1 MNTNSQQKTST
12 ISEDWTQEQQDW
24 FESLN
29 EVIKNH
35 GADKTCELLQNL
47 RFHIIRNGITL
58 NGETLNT
65 PYINSIP
72 LENQPTYPGNIE
84 LEKKIENIHKWN
96 AMCMVVQG
104 IDNDT
109 GVGGHLATY
118 ASASTMYEVCY
129 NHFFKKKSD
138 NYGGDL
144 IGFQPHASP
153 GIYARAFM
161 EGRFTNQ
168 QIKNFRRELQPEGGL
183 SSYPHPRRMPDFWET
198 PSASMGLNP
207 VSAIYQA
214 RFQKYLEN
222 RGLKEKNGGRVWA
235 FIGDGEMD
243 EPEIIGTINIA
254 AREELDNLTFVVN
267 CNLQR
272 LDGPVRG
279 NGKIIQELERL
290 FLGAGWNSDKVIW
303 GSEWDAILAQDKD
316 GILVDRMNKALDG
329 DYQMYSV
336 LTGDQVREHW
346 IKDNP
351 KLENLMKSINNDQIK
366 NIKRGGHDVQKIF
379 AAFNKIN
386 QRTDNRPNV
395 VLLKT
400 LKGDGMGST
409 IEGRNTAHQNKSL
422 SAEDRIQIGK
432 KLGIPL
438 SNKKLANA
446 TLYKPKDESFEISYL
461 KERRAE
467 LGGFIPNRQDN
478 CPTLKVPSTIFEE
491 FYRGTNNRA
500 ASTTMVLVKIIANLL
515 RDKSIGKYIVPIIP
529 DEARTF
535 GLDGLFKFAGIYQP
549 KGLQYKPVDADNLS
563 YYRESI
569 DGQILQEGICEAG
582 GIASFMA
589 AGTAYSLHNIPTV
602 PFYVFYSMFG
612 FQRVGDMIWACGD
625 MLTKGFLLG
634 GTAGRTTL
642 NGEGVQ
648 HQDGHSHVLSST
660 IPNLKSYDPA
670 FSYELAE
677 IIKDGMYR
685 MYENQEP
692 IFYYITIYNENYTQ
706 PEMSEGVEEG
716 IIKGMYRFKKDE
728 KTLSNKAH
736 ILASGSIMQQAL
748 QTIPILEAYGVS
760 TDIWSVTSFTELSR
774 EAEDCERWN
783 MLHPLEDQKKPY
795 VAQLLEN
802 EEGAFVA
809 VSDYMKQWNGSIS
822 QYTPENLT
830 VLGTDGYGLSETKEA
845 IRDYFEISPKYIA
858 LAALTNLLKQGKIS
872 KTNIQKFMKEYN
884 IDTEKMNP
892 MNA

>member
-1 MNTNSQQKTST
+1 MNTNSQQKANS
-12 ISEDWTQEQQDW
+12 IADDWTQEQQDW
-24 FESLN
+24 FESIN
-29 EVIKNH
+29 EVINNH
-35 GADKTCELLQNL
+35 GAEKTCELLQNL

-65 PYINSIP
+65 PYINTIP
-72 LENQPTYPGNIE
+72 LHNQPSYPGNIQ

-96 AMCMVVQG
+96 SMCMVVQG
-104 IDNDT
+104 IDNNT

-144 IGFQPHASP
+144 VGFQPHASP

-161 EGRFTNQ
+161 EGRFSEQ

-183 SSYPHPRRMPDFWET
+183 CSYPHPRRMPDFWET

-290 FLGAGWNSDKVIW
+290 FLGAGWNADKVIW
-303 GSEWDAILAQDKD
+303 GSEWDAILAQDKE
-316 GILVDRMNKALDG
+316 GVLVDRMNKALDG

-336 LTGDQVREHW
+336 LTGDEVREHW

-351 KLENLMKSINNDQIK
+351 KLESLMKSINNDQIK

-379 AAFNKIN
+379 AAFDKIN
-386 QRTDNRPNV
+386 KRTDNKPNV
-395 VLLKT
+395 VLIKT

-422 SAEDRIQIGK
+422 SEEERIQIGK
-432 KLGIPL
+432 SLGIPL
-438 SNKKLANA
+438 SDKELASA
-446 TLYKPKDESFEISYL
+446 TLYKPKEQSLEVTYL
-461 KERRAE
+461 KERRTE

-478 CPTLKVPSTIFEE
+478 CPALKVPSTIFEE
-491 FYRGTNNRA
+491 FYKSSNNRA
-500 ASTTMVLVKIIANLL
+500 SSTTMVLVKIIAKLL

-549 KGLQYKPVDADNLS
+549 KGLQYKPVDADSLS

-648 HQDGHSHVLSST
+648 HQDGHSHILSST
-660 IPNLKSYDPA
+660 VPNLKSYDPA

-685 MYENQEP
+685 MYEKQEN
-692 IFYYITIYNENYTQ
+692 IFYYLTIYNENYVQ
-706 PEMSEGVEEG
+706 PEMPKGVEEG
-716 IIKGMYRFKKDE
+716 IIKGMYRFIKAKK
-728 KTLSNKAH
+728 TRTNKAH

-748 QTIPILEAYGVS
+748 EAIPILEEYGIS
-760 TDIWSVTSFTELSR
+760 TDIWSVTSFTELNR
-774 EAEDCERWN
+774 EAEECERWN
-783 MLHPLEDQKKPY
+783 MLHPLETQKQPY
-795 VAQLLEN
+795 ISQLLKDEN
-802 EEGAFVA
+802 GTFVA
-809 VSDYMKQWNGSIS
+809 VSDYMKLWNGSIS
-822 QYTPENLT
+822 KHTPSNLT
-830 VLGTDGYGLSETKEA
+830 VLGTDGYGLSETRET
-845 IRDYFEISPKYIA
+845 IRDYFEISSKYIA
-858 LAALTNLLKQGKIS
+858 LAVLTNLLKQEKIS
-872 KTNIQKFMKEYN
+872 KTVVQEFMQKYA
-884 IDTEKMNP
+884 IDAEKINP
-892 MNA
+892 MKA